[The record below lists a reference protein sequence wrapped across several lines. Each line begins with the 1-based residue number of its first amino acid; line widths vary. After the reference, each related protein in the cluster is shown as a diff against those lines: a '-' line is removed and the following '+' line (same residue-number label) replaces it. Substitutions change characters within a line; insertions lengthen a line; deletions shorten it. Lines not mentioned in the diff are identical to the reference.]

1 MMKIII
7 EEFLSPMKKKR
18 ASPNENNFM
27 GKRLAEIRKNQGL
40 TQSELGRRIGLSRR
54 MVVYYETVSDN
65 IPANL
70 LAKIATALKVSAD
83 ELLGLKSLS
92 IEESKT
98 SLRLLSKLKVVGQFP
113 RRQIKSVLDYINAL
127 KSIQNKNGTV

>member
-1 MMKIII
+1 
-7 EEFLSPMKKKR
+7 MKKKR

>member
-1 MMKIII
+1 MKIII

-92 IEESKT
+92 IDESKT

>member
-70 LAKIATALKVSAD
+70 LAKSATALKVSAD

-127 KSIQNKNGTV
+127 KSIQNKNGIV

>member
-1 MMKIII
+1 
-7 EEFLSPMKKKR
+7 MKKKR

-127 KSIQNKNGTV
+127 KSIQNKNGIV

>member
-127 KSIQNKNGTV
+127 KSIQNKNGIV

>member
-92 IEESKT
+92 IDESKT

>member
-1 MMKIII
+1 
-7 EEFLSPMKKKR
+7 MKKKR

-92 IEESKT
+92 IDESKT

>member
-1 MMKIII
+1 MKIII

-70 LAKIATALKVSAD
+70 LAKSATALKVSAD

-127 KSIQNKNGTV
+127 KSIQNKNGIV

>member
-92 IEESKT
+92 IDESKT

-127 KSIQNKNGTV
+127 KSIQNKNGIV